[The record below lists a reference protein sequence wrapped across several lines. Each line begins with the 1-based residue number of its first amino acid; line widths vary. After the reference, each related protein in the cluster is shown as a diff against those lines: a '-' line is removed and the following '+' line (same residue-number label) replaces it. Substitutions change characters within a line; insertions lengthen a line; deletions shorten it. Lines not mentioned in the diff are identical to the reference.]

1 MAPCPSCGRENSEDA
16 RFCSACGTQ
25 LSAAGIAREQRK
37 VVTVLFCD
45 LVGSTALGES
55 TDPEALRTRMR
66 RYFEDLR
73 AIIERHGGTVEKFV
87 GDAVMAVFGIPVS
100 HEDDALR
107 AVRAASEMRAA
118 IAEHGLEAR
127 IGINTGAVVVG
138 GEGETLVTGDAVNV
152 AARLE
157 QAAAATETLIGAE
170 TRLLVRDAVKVE
182 PVEPLALKGKS
193 EQVEAFRLLDVSDH
207 AEPLARRLETPLVG
221 RDRERQRLWRDYED
235 AVADSTCRLFT
246 LLGPAGIGKSRLVAD
261 FLERLGDTA
270 DVLRGRCLS
279 YGEGITYWPL
289 VEVLIATGVE
299 PDSVIGTSPPE
310 TQLAFRRLL
319 EGRAAERPQ
328 VVVID
333 DLQWAEPVFIDAVEH
348 IADFSRDA
356 PIFLLCIAR
365 TELLDSRPGWGG
377 GKVNSTSLL
386 LEPLRAEECEAL
398 VDWLVADAPLD
409 AQLRRRIT
417 TASAGNPLYV
427 EEMLAM
433 VREHGVGGEIVVP
446 PTIHALLQARIDS
459 LDADVR
465 VVMERGS
472 VEGEV
477 FHRGSVSVLS
487 PDPLRPAV
495 ESHLAT
501 LVRKELIRS
510 TSPTFPDDEGF
521 RFRHLLIRDAAY
533 AALPKAT
540 RAELH
545 ERFAE
550 WLSGH
555 DLVESDE
562 IVGYHLEQAHRYR
575 VELDGADAAFDGLAR
590 RASACLAA
598 AGRGALERGDF
609 NAGRSLFGRATSL
622 LPEDDEMRLALAPDY
637 ADALLEW
644 SSDEAWDVVSRASEA
659 VDPLTR
665 AHAAV
670 SMASMRLSTGQ
681 AGSFEDSEAWR
692 DEALAVFEGA
702 GDEYGLARYWWSV
715 AMDRWTRLLVQETAA
730 ACENAL
736 AHLEHVGER
745 GARLR
750 RMIGSRRGTAYHA
763 GPMHVDDAIEHIE
776 ALRAHEYGVL
786 AAAWSSADIG
796 RLHAMKGEIGRA
808 RGLCSDA
815 RQVYVDAGL
824 RMTAATFA
832 QGGAEIAFR
841 AGDPHGEEAVLR
853 DSLEIL
859 EGVGE
864 HGFYSTQALWL
875 AECLYRS
882 GAEDTEIEEL
892 CAKAREATAADDLIN
907 FVWLDMVTGLV
918 HARRGESE
926 QAEQCS
932 RRAVA
937 LADTGDFHNAR
948 SFSRAYLAEVL
959 ALTGR
964 SEEAAQVAAEAFE
977 IFGAKGD
984 VAAAA
989 QFCARLLSVGVEVDR
1004 SADDGDREAIS
1015 GADAPG

>member
-1 MAPCPSCGRENSEDA
+1 MAPCPSCGHENPDDA
-16 RFCSACGTQ
+16 SFCNACATP
-25 LSAAGIAREQRK
+25 LSPTKIAREQRK

-55 TDPEALRTRMR
+55 TDPEALRARMR

-73 AIIERHGGTVEKFV
+73 ATVERHGGVVEKFV
-87 GDAVMAVFGIPVS
+87 GDAVMAVFGIPAS

-127 IGINTGAVVVG
+127 IGVNTGEVVVG

-157 QAAAATETLIGAE
+157 QAARAGETLIGAE
-170 TRLLVRDAVKVE
+170 TRLLVRDAVMLE
-182 PVEPLALKGKS
+182 AVEPLALKGKS
-193 EQVEAFRLLDVSDH
+193 KPIEAFRLFEVFDDAAPH
-207 AEPLARRLETPLVG
+207 ARRLETPLVG
-221 RDRERQRLWRDYED
+221 RERERQRLWRDYED
-235 AVADSTCRLFT
+235 AVADRTCRLFT

-261 FLERLGDTA
+261 FLERVGDSA

-289 VEVLIATGVE
+289 VEILIAVGAE

-319 EGRAAERPQ
+319 ESRAAEQPQ

-333 DLQWAEPVFIDAVEH
+333 DLQWAEPVFVDLVEH
-348 IADFSRDA
+348 VADLSRDA

-365 TELLDSRPGWGG
+365 TELLDSRPDWGG
-377 GKVNSTSLL
+377 GKFNAASLL
-386 LEPLRAEECEAL
+386 LEPLGAEECAEL
-398 VDWLVADAPLD
+398 MDRLAPASDLD
-409 AQLRRRIT
+409 TGLRERIT
-417 TASAGNPLYV
+417 VASAGNPLYV

-433 VREHGVGGEIVVP
+433 VRDHGVADAIVVP

-459 LDADVR
+459 LEGDVR
-465 VVMERGS
+465 MVMERGS

-477 FHRGSVSVLS
+477 FHRGSVAVLS

-533 AALPKAT
+533 ESLPKAT

-545 ERFAE
+545 ERFAD

-555 DLVESDE
+555 DLVERDE

-575 VELDGADAAFDGLAR
+575 AELDGSDAVLDGLAR

-609 NAGRSLFGRATSL
+609 NAGRSLFGRATTL
-622 LPEDDEMRLALAPDY
+622 LPKHDEARLALAPDY
-637 ADALLEW
+637 ADALLE
-644 SSDEAWDVVSRASEA
+644 SNYDEAWNVLSQAREA
-659 VDPLTR
+659 VEPGTR

-670 SMASMRLSTGQ
+670 SMATMRLGTRHAS
-681 AGSFEDSEAWR
+681 SSEDSEAWR
-692 DEALAVFEGA
+692 DEARTVFEESA
-702 GDEYGLARYWWSV
+702 DEYGLARYWWSV
-715 AMDRWTRLLVQETAA
+715 AMESWNSLRVQETAD
-730 ACENAL
+730 ACELAL
-736 AHLEHVGER
+736 AHLERAGER
-745 GARLR
+745 GARQKGRVRARL
-750 RMIGSRRGTAYHA
+750 GSCYYV
-763 GPMHVDDAIEHIE
+763 GPMPVDE
-776 ALRAHEYGVL
+776 ALERIRALRTGEHGLL
-786 AAAWSSADIG
+786 ATAWSSVDIG
-796 RLHAMKGEIGRA
+796 RLHAMKGEVERGRE
-808 RGLCSDA
+808 LWSDG

-824 RMTAATFA
+824 LMSAGSFA

-841 AGDPHGEEAVLR
+841 AGDLHSEEMLLR
-853 DSLEIL
+853 DSLKIL
-859 EGVGE
+859 EEIGE
-864 HGFYSTQALWL
+864 RGFYSTQALML
-875 AECLYRS
+875 AECLYRA
-882 GAEDTEIEEL
+882 GADDREIEEL
-892 CAKAREATAADDLIN
+892 CAKARETTAAEDLVN
-907 FVWLDMVTGLV
+907 FVWLDMVGGLL
-918 HARRGESE
+918 HARRGEYE
-926 QAEQCS
+926 QAEERS

-937 LADTGDFHNAR
+937 LTETTDFHVAR
-948 SFSRAYLAEVL
+948 SYSRAYLAEVL
-959 ALTGR
+959 AMSGR
-964 SEEAAQVAAEAFE
+964 REEAAEVAVKAFE
-977 IFGAKGD
+977 IFEAKGD
-984 VAAAA
+984 VTGAA
-989 QFCARLLSVGVEVDR
+989 QFRSRLSSLGVEVD
-1004 SADDGDREAIS
+1004 
-1015 GADAPG
+1015 